1 LIVGSERSWKRKIE
15 IAFDTLALA
24 YESKF
29 VFDGIR
35 SPMSF
40 DYEYK
45 DMKKKDGESDAE
57 WNRRGPYYAILKR
70 IDFNKDF
77 FERAWKM
84 QPRCTAM
91 FGTQAEEMFLL
102 MHRARREIEVSAQ
115 MLLWQEL
122 GHDAVVEF
130 QRDIW
135 ERGEF
140 EKDKDKVGKKLIE
153 FRERVE
159 KLCRPVIDR
168 QYEKANAFRTLRP
181 SALSSMALPVALQY
195 SLTLLDMK
203 SRSRSISSSAMAY
216 ILNNGTL
223 NLASCG

>member
-1 LIVGSERSWKRKIE
+1 MSTPWAFGWTQLFTIIGFVITLGIAMGGFRTFDRWKREKLEERKIE
-15 IAFDTLALA
+15 IAFHTLALA

-35 SPMSF
+35 SPTSF

-70 IDFNKDF
+70 IDFNKEF

-91 FGTQAEEMFLL
+91 FGAQAEEMFLL

-122 GHDAVVEF
+122 GRDTVVEF

-168 QYEKANAFRTLRP
+168 QYGKAPRKGLVGR
-181 SALSSMALPVALQY
+181 ALDWMG
-195 SLTLLDMK
+195 
-203 SRSRSISSSAMAY
+203 I
-216 ILNNGTL
+216 
-223 NLASCG
+223 